1 MDKKIEFL
9 TKMEALLREYNAN
22 FYYCDAQGL
31 SEDDDEFTV
40 GLEFLSPQCTED
52 FEVFNTKELGADVI
66 KKYLDGISEIRK
78 IKKYTSKP
86 IYIEAIQYNG
96 RENIEKCLE
105 FMGDLPSVKDKE
117 AYILDCLFKGLIAD
131 TEMGE
136 QEIEIGDY
144 IYRET
149 KDTSKV
155 SYVVQKKEF
164 FEARFSLDDAKKIVE
179 D

>member
-1 MDKKIEFL
+1 MKEKIEFL
-9 TKMEALLREYNAN
+9 TKMEALLREYNAS
-22 FYYCDAQGL
+22 FYYCDTQGL

-40 GLEFLSPQCTED
+40 GLEFLSPQCIED

-66 KKYLDGISEIRK
+66 KKYLDGISEIQK
-78 IKKYTSKP
+78 IKKYKSKP
-86 IYIEAIQYNG
+86 IYIEAIQYKG

-105 FMGDLPSVKDKE
+105 FMGNISLLEDKE
-117 AYILDCLFKGLIAD
+117 AYILDCLFNGLIAD

-136 QEIEIGDY
+136 QKVEVGDY

-155 SYVVQKKEF
+155 SYIVQKKEF
-164 FEARFSLDDAKKIVE
+164 FEARFGLENIKIEE